1 MNIWHMTIAAGIC
14 LLLIACSRRE
24 GVLGQS
30 PVFSATSNISATK
43 VADCVARRWKQSTR
57 QLHLGERA
65 GTITLRAESFFRG
78 VPVGLRIVPDGH
90 HSRVEYFRLRNADG
104 LYLSMVRGCLHHHV
118 IHGAAGTPADPQ
130 S

>member
-14 LLLIACSRRE
+14 VLLMACSRRE

-30 PVFSATSNISATK
+30 PVFSAKSNISATE
-43 VADCVARRWKQSTR
+43 VASCVVHRWQQSTR
-57 QLHLGERA
+57 QLHRGERA

-90 HSRVEYFRLRNADG
+90 HSRVEYFRQRSADG
-104 LYLSMVRGCLHHHV
+104 LYLSMVRDCLHPHV
-118 IHGAAGTPADPQ
+118 IRGVAGTPAVPQ

>member
-1 MNIWHMTIAAGIC
+1 MTIAAGIC
-14 LLLIACSRRE
+14 VLLIACSRRE

-30 PVFSATSNISATK
+30 PVFSAKSNISATE
-43 VADCVARRWKQSTR
+43 VADCVAHRWKQSTR

-90 HSRVEYFRLRNADG
+90 HSRIEYFRLRRTEG
-104 LYLSMVRGCLHHHV
+104 LYLSMVRGCLHPRV
-118 IHGAAGTPADPQ
+118 IHGAASTPAVPQ